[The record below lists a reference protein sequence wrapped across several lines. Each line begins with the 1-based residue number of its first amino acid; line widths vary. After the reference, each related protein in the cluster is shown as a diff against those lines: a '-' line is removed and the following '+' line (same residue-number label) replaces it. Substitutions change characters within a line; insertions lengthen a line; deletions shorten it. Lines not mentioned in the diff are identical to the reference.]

1 MVVVV
6 CAQSI
11 VWHTNIIMMKADNF
25 LNTLIVFFIPPYNT
39 VTAPFILNMIPSL
52 SMYLIV

>member
-11 VWHTNIIMMKADNF
+11 VWHTNITMMKTDTF
-25 LNTLIVFFIPPYNT
+25 LNILILFSILLYNT